1 MAQQLGKIEKPT
13 ADELKRG
20 RRLLF
25 VPLLYSGKGSPTEYL
40 EKCDKYWKQVEDQV
54 ADLELKL
61 GQVKKIFHELTPV
74 SGEDGVK
81 AVQDLNDR
89 SYQIIKKRVDTGAQ
103 LEAAEERELLT
114 EFMDWSKCLAVGLQ
128 NEKVFT
134 RVYESYAEA
143 DKKRNE
149 YISKH
154 IDETLKEN
162 EIGVLFMREGHHVQ
176 FPTDIQVI
184 YVSPPA
190 LDEINRWLREHQS
203 KSQGG

>member
-1 MAQQLGKIEKPT
+1 MAQQLGKIEKPA
-13 ADELKRG
+13 ADDLKRG

-25 VPLLYSGKGSPTEYL
+25 VPLLYGGKSSPAEYL
-40 EKCDKYWKQVEDQV
+40 EKCNKYWSQVEDQV
-54 ADLELKL
+54 TDLELKL
-61 GQVKKIFHELTPV
+61 GQVKKIFHELIPV

-81 AVQDLNDR
+81 AIQNLDDS
-89 SYQIIKKRVDTGAQ
+89 SYQIIKKRVDNGAQ
-103 LEAAEERELLT
+103 LEAVEESELLA
-114 EFMDWSKCLAVGLQ
+114 EFMDWSKCLATGLQ

-134 RVYESYAEA
+134 RVYESYVEA
-143 DKKRNE
+143 GKKRNE

-190 LDEINRWLREHQS
+190 LDEINRWLRDHQA
-203 KSQGG
+203 KL